1 MISSAKICKQI
12 CAHLGLTEMH
22 YFVVVVVTTRYF
34 VNQTTRKK
42 RITVNISLKGQVT
55 PSDVQCFPY
64 CKQRDTF

>member
-1 MISSAKICKQI
+1 MWTFGFNWNALFCGCCGDYEIFCKSNNP
-12 CAHLGLTEMH
+12 E
-22 YFVVVVVTTRYF
+22 
-34 VNQTTRKK
+34 K